1 MANRR
6 CACAARSARSTPSG
20 AAARAK
26 MNPRSRPASSFC
38 NITHMTL
45 RPLLLV
51 AGAGAACECPQE
63 SAMLLIVV
71 DLRVREHR
79 QLGVDGKP
87 QVRVRGAQ
95 RPLDAVRR
103 GGTGEDEPEIEAGEL
118 LL

>member
-1 MANRR
+1 MRW
-6 CACAARSARSTPSG
+6 PSSPG
-20 AAARAK
+20 QGGE
-26 MNPRSRPASSFC
+26 SRPASSFW
-38 NITHMTL
+38 NFTHMTL

-103 GGTGEDEPEIEAGEL
+103 GGTGEDEPEIARAFRQRQQQL
-118 LL
+118 I